1 VRKKIISGRQ
11 GQGYKI
17 GNHKAKISRLP
28 LSPLS
33 FCFRNMDMNFPQE
46 EDNNNYLDTDSVCLN
61 GFCFCARHS
70 LELCPKCPTDNRGIN
85 NMQVED
91 YLHEQCSEAEFEA
104 KWKGDDRPPLN
115 VSHRWTKLSNGK
127 PACSDHK
134 QIGCEECFNWGQGKR
149 CFLLSEH
156 LRVMNAHHCDMKGL
170 LREIKGEK
178 KIRKA
183 SKKSKK
189 DTL

>member
-1 VRKKIISGRQ
+1 
-11 GQGYKI
+11 
-17 GNHKAKISRLP
+17 
-28 LSPLS
+28 
-33 FCFRNMDMNFPQE
+33 MDLIAPPE
-46 EDNNNYLDTDSVCLN
+46 EDTNNYLDGDNVCLN

-91 YLHEQCSEAEFEA
+91 YLSEQCSETEMSS
-104 KWKGDDRPPLN
+104 KWKGDDRSPLN
-115 VSHRWTKLSNGK
+115 VAHKWTKLSNGK
-127 PACSDHK
+127 PACAEHK
-134 QIGCEECFNWGQGKR
+134 QIGCEECFNWG
-149 CFLLSEH
+149 E
-156 LRVMNAHHCDMKGL
+156 GL

-183 SKKSKK
+183 AKKSKK

>member
-1 VRKKIISGRQ
+1 
-11 GQGYKI
+11 
-17 GNHKAKISRLP
+17 
-28 LSPLS
+28 
-33 FCFRNMDMNFPQE
+33 MDLNFPKE
-46 EDNNNYLDTDSVCLN
+46 EDTNNYLDADSVCLN

-70 LELCPKCPTDNRGIN
+70 LELCTKCPTDNRGIN

-91 YLHEQCSEAEFEA
+91 YLHEQCSEVEFET
-104 KWKGDDRPPLN
+104 KWKGDDRDPLN

-127 PACSDHK
+127 PACYDHK
-134 QIGCEECFNWGQGKR
+134 QIGCEECFNW
-149 CFLLSEH
+149 S
-156 LRVMNAHHCDMKGL
+156 AGL
-170 LREIKGEK
+170 LRDIKGEK